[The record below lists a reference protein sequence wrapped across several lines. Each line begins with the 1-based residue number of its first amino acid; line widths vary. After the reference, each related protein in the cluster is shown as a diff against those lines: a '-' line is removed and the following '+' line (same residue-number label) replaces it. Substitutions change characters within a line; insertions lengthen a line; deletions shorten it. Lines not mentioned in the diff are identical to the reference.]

1 MPANGPDAH
10 ADDPASAHTHRG
22 IHLSR
27 VATIPWEDRI
37 NVDNWPSQAGMYH
50 DDCDNAFTLRLIN
63 YPFGSTEPRHV
74 HAGSHATTVLRGKAI
89 VDGLT
94 LGPLDVIL
102 GPSNDPH
109 GPLHYPEGCK
119 LLSAFQGSY
128 YHSEVQ
134 QLSGEPQYRLI
145 QSAAL
150 DWHDDTA
157 RGCRVKTLVD
167 HGLGRLLVEVGEFR
181 AGTALALPVPR
192 PTQALLVIE
201 GSVMVAAGTAAPVQ
215 PPLGEWDFI
224 YLDDRGD
231 DALFRF
237 PEATTLLMLTLR

>member
-1 MPANGPDAH
+1 MPATVPDTH
-10 ADDPASAHTHRG
+10 AGSAPAACNPRG

-37 NVDNWPSQAGMYH
+37 NVDHWPSQAGMYH
-50 DDCDNAFTLRLIN
+50 DDRDNAFTLRLIN
-63 YPFGSTEPRHV
+63 YPVGSTEPRHV

-102 GPSNDPH
+102 GPSNEPH
-109 GPLHYPEGCK
+109 GPLHYPEGCR

-134 QLSGEPQYRLI
+134 QLAGEPQYRLI

-150 DWHDDTA
+150 EWRDDAA

-167 HGLGRLLVEVGEFR
+167 HGLGRLQVEVGEFR
-181 AGTALALPVPR
+181 AGSSLSLPVPR

-201 GSVMVAAGTAAPVQ
+201 GSVEVAGSSAAPQ

-224 YLDDRGD
+224 YLDDHGD
-231 DALFRF
+231 DALLRFRQS
-237 PEATTLLMLTLR
+237 TTLLMLALR

>member
-1 MPANGPDAH
+1 MPATGLGAR
-10 ADDPASAHTHRG
+10 AEGSATRG

-50 DDCDNAFTLRLIN
+50 DDRDNAFTLRLIN

-102 GPSNDPH
+102 GPSNEPH

-201 GSVMVAAGTAAPVQ
+201 GSVMVTAGTADPVQ

-237 PEATTLLMLTLR
+237 PEATTLLMLKLR

>member
-1 MPANGPDAH
+1 MPATGPDTRAQ
-10 ADDPASAHTHRG
+10 ATAQPFSHRG

-27 VATIPWEDRI
+27 MATIPWEDRI

-50 DDCDNAFTLRLIN
+50 DDRANAFTLRLIN

-102 GPSNDPH
+102 GPSNEPH

-145 QSAAL
+145 QSAGL
-150 DWHDDTA
+150 EWRDDPV
-157 RGCRVKTLVD
+157 RGGRVKTLVD
-167 HGLGRLLVEVGEFR
+167 HGLGRLLVEVGEFSD
-181 AGTALALPVPR
+181 GTSLALPAPR
-192 PTQALLVIE
+192 RTQALLVVE
-201 GSVMVAAGTAAPVQ
+201 GSVQVSAGTNGPVQ
-215 PPLGEWDFI
+215 PPLGEWDFV
-224 YLDDRGD
+224 YLDADGD
-231 DALFRF
+231 DALLRF
-237 PEATTLLMLTLR
+237 GPTTTLLMLTLR

>member
-1 MPANGPDAH
+1 MPA
-10 ADDPASAHTHRG
+10 TG
-22 IHLSR
+22 IHVSR

-50 DDCDNAFTLRLIN
+50 HDPDNAFTLRLIN

-102 GPSNDPH
+102 GPSNEPH
-109 GPLHYPEGCK
+109 GPLHYPEGCR

-145 QSAAL
+145 QAARL
-150 DWHDDTA
+150 EWHDDPV

-167 HGLGRLLVEVGEFR
+167 HGLGRLQVEVAAFA
-181 AGTALALPVPR
+181 AGASLALPVPR
-192 PTQALLVIE
+192 RTQALLVIE
-201 GSVMVAAGTAAPVQ
+201 GSVELSGTGADPTPQ
-215 PPLGEWDFI
+215 PLLGEWDFL
-224 YLDDRGD
+224 YLDDHGD
-231 DALFRF
+231 DALLRF
-237 PEATTLLMLTLR
+237 GQATTLLMLTLR

>member
-1 MPANGPDAH
+1 MPANGPEAH
-10 ADDPASAHTHRG
+10 VGEPAASYMHRG

-50 DDCDNAFTLRLIN
+50 DDQANAFTLRLIN

-102 GPSNDPH
+102 GPSNEPH

-145 QSAAL
+145 QSAGL
-150 DWHDDTA
+150 EWHDDPV
-157 RGCRVKTLVD
+157 RGGRVKTLVD
-167 HGLGRLLVEVGEFR
+167 HGLGRLLVEVGEFH
-181 AGTALALPVPR
+181 AGSSLAVPAPR
-192 PTQALLVIE
+192 PAQAMLVIE
-201 GSVMVAAGTAAPVQ
+201 GSVQVSAGATGSVQ

-224 YLDDRGD
+224 YLDADGD
-231 DALFRF
+231 DALLRF
-237 PEATTLLMLTLR
+237 EAATTLLMLTLR